1 LFVGSEFACFVSID
15 GGRNWSRFMNDMPT
29 VAFHDLIIHPRDH
42 DLVAGTHG
50 RSIWIADDITP
61 LQQLNEEV
69 LAKDVHLFENR
80 TATKW
85 QNVSLGR
92 QQSFFKFRGE
102 NPPRGAAINFYL
114 KSVPEETLR
123 IQIEDI
129 TGQHKRELVVRGKA
143 GINQARWDMRFPP
156 QDDEV
161 LAFKA
166 RLVSILE
173 ELETLVSAPDERDG
187 VKELRSRLGQAET
200 DRALNNIHR
209 QLTRN
214 FAYYSEGRDLFG
226 QALSARD
233 AAPGIYRVT
242 LKMGGAIEIGK
253 IRIRNDPI
261 LE

>member
-1 LFVGSEFACFVSID
+1 
-15 GGRNWSRFMNDMPT
+15 MPT

-61 LQQLNEEV
+61 LQQLTEQV

-102 NPPRGAAINFYL
+102 NPSRGAAINFYL
-114 KSVPEETLR
+114 KSAPAKR
-123 IQIEDI
+123 ISIQIEDI
-129 TGQHKRELVVRGKA
+129 TGQHKRDLVVPGKA

-156 QDDEV
+156 QNDEV

-166 RLVSILE
+166 RLVSVLE
-173 ELETLVSAPDERDG
+173 EMGKLVSTQEEQDTL
-187 VKELRSRLGQAET
+187 KELQDKLEQAET
-200 DRALNNIHR
+200 DRSLNNIHR

-226 QALSARD
+226 QALSDRD
-233 AAPGIYRVT
+233 VSPGIYRVT
-242 LKMGGAIEIGK
+242 LKMGTAIEIGK